1 MFPAVFIPKRYKCIP
16 KAQKRLYGASRA
28 SAPISRFLAFPALV
42 LTLVLTAVPTIKAR
56 SHLRPE
62 SRKRAVFLFG
72 RSVYLY
78 SEYIIYILYIIGLL
92 KYKVIL

>member
-16 KAQKRLYGASRA
+16 KAQKRLYGASRGFHTYFT
-28 SAPISRFLAFPALV
+28 FLAFPALV

-62 SRKRAVFLFG
+62 SRKRAVFLLG
-72 RSVYLY
+72 RSV
-78 SEYIIYILYIIGLL
+78 
-92 KYKVIL
+92 